1 MKVYIYGPSG
11 PDGRGLEKTVRWYG
25 PWMGM
30 SRATYV
36 TRGEKGD
43 NPVHFNHFRERIQGG
58 QKENS
63 GHFVVET
70 PKWGWTLQKRLKVK
84 KF

>member
-58 QKENS
+58 QWRRES
-63 GHFVVET
+63 GAVRRASPEDKGNARH
-70 PKWGWTLQKRLKVK
+70 TLRVQR
-84 KF
+84 